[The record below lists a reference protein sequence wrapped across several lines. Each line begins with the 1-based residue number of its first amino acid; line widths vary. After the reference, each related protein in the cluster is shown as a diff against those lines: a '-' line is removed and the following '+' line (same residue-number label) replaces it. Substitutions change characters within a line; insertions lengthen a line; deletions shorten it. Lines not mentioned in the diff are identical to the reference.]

1 MTIVAAD
8 IAFDATTFDATVG
21 ATVTITFDNRDEGI
35 AHNLH
40 VEGTS
45 AGDAKTEIEERPIT
59 QTLDVAFDE
68 AGEFAYFCDVHPQ
81 QMRGT
86 VTVSHDRRSRLS
98 LLQPLRRGDPQP
110 SEPTG
115 DATATSSPP
124 CRPGVQ
130 WAVIAIIAVAV
141 VAALTVLVGDGGGA
155 PVRGVHGG

>member
-1 MTIVAAD
+1 MTRDQNPTSRGRCCRAGADRCRLRQRRSRRRPDRTTAPSSSRPADDGAGVTIVAAD

-86 VTVSHDRRSRLS
+86 VTVS
-98 LLQPLRRGDPQP
+98 P
-110 SEPTG
+110 
-115 DATATSSPP
+115 
-124 CRPGVQ
+124 
-130 WAVIAIIAVAV
+130 
-141 VAALTVLVGDGGGA
+141 
-155 PVRGVHGG
+155 